1 MAIEFATGQRLTA
14 DLLNTNLVAP
24 DDVSDSESADETA
37 FTNTSFDSGST
48 VCGTTFV
55 APESGNVLVLWS
67 ARFQCNSNST
77 RAAVSV
83 SVATGSTLGSGTVVS
98 AASDD
103 SSIETSQSPTAGT
116 SGTTAPETRIQAS
129 MFRRVTG
136 LTAGSTYNVVVQK
149 KVLSTGNGTVF
160 QRDVVVIPLF

>member
-14 DLLNTNLVAP
+14 DLLNTNLVPP
-24 DDVSDSESADETA
+24 DEAFDAETADEA
-37 FTNTSFDSGST
+37 AWTNTSFDSGT
-48 VCGTTFV
+48 NVCGTTFI

-67 ARFQCNSNST
+67 ARFQSNT
-77 RAAVSV
+77 NNVRAAVSV
-83 SVATGSTLGSGTVVS
+83 SVATGSSIGSGSVVS

-103 SSIETSQSPTAGT
+103 SAIETTQSSAATAT
-116 SGTTAPETRIQAS
+116 PAETRIQTS

-136 LTAGSTYNVVVQK
+136 LTAGDTYNVVVQK
-149 KVLSTGNGTVF
+149 KVLTAGNGTVF

>member
-67 ARFQCNSNST
+67 ARFQSNSNNV

-103 SSIETSQSPTAGT
+103 SSIETSQSGT
-116 SGTTAPETRIQAS
+116 GGTETRIQAS

-136 LTAGSTYNVVVQK
+136 MTAGDTYNVVVQK
-149 KVLSTGNGTVF
+149 KVLSAGNGTVF

>member
-24 DDVSDSESADETA
+24 DDVSDTEATDEA
-37 FTNTSFDSGST
+37 SWTNTSFDSGT
-48 VCGTTFV
+48 NVCGTTFV

-67 ARFQCNSNST
+67 ARFQCNSSNVQSL
-77 RAAVSV
+77 VSV
-83 SVATGSTLGSGTVVS
+83 SVASGSTIGSGTVVS
-98 AASDD
+98 AASDESALETTR
-103 SSIETSQSPTAGT
+103 SSAG
-116 SGTTAPETRIQAS
+116 GVETRMQAA

-149 KVLSTGNGTVF
+149 KVSAAGNGTIY
-160 QRDVVVIPLF
+160 QRDVTVIPLF

>member
-24 DDVSDSESADETA
+24 DEAADGESADETA

-67 ARFQCNSNST
+67 ARFQCNSNNV

-103 SSIETSQSPTAGT
+103 SSIETSQSSTA
-116 SGTTAPETRIQAS
+116 GTTAPETRIQAS

-149 KVLSTGNGTVF
+149 KVLSAGNGTVF

>member
-24 DDVSDSESADETA
+24 DDVADSETADETA

-103 SSIETSQSPTAGT
+103 SSIETSQSSTAGT
-116 SGTTAPETRIQAS
+116 TNAETRIQAS

-149 KVLSTGNGTVF
+149 KVLSAGNGTVF

>member
-24 DDVSDSESADETA
+24 DEASDTETADETA
-37 FTNTSFDSGST
+37 FTNTSFDSGSS

-67 ARFQCNSNST
+67 ARFQANTSSIN
-77 RAAVSV
+77 ALVSV
-83 SVATGSTLGSGTVVS
+83 SVATGGTIGSGTVVS
-98 AASDD
+98 PASDE
-103 SSIETSQSPTAGT
+103 SALETTRGLGATAD
-116 SGTTAPETRIQAS
+116 TRMQAA

-136 LTAGSTYNVVVQK
+136 LTAGDTYNVVVQK
-149 KVLSTGNGTVF
+149 KVLTAGNGSIF